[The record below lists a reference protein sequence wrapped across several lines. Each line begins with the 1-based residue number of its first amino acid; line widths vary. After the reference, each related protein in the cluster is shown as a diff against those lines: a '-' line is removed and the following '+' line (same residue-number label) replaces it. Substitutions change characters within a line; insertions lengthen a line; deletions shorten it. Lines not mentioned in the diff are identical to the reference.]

1 VAHQFSVLDV
11 QSVNSSADLANSEA
25 AVAAFVLNPP
35 SGQTFTLTTGQ
46 DTFAGTG
53 HDVFNAPLSGIL
65 HNQPTLTDGD
75 SLTDTGVNTNFGPV
89 RVSLLGYAASGD
101 R

>member
-1 VAHQFSVLDV
+1 MLFLNH
-11 QSVNSSADLANSEA
+11 LA
-25 AVAAFVLNPP
+25 FRGICP
-35 SGQTFTLTTGQ
+35 LTTGQ

-89 RVSLLGYAASGD
+89 IGQFFSSVLNATFDGNDTVGSLNIRGHPNLEH
-101 R
+101 RQR